1 MKRIVLL
8 SLILCS
14 IILLSG
20 CSYVDDFIIVNNSN
34 GVIEIEYK
42 WKENLYST
50 PYKFRFERFDG
61 ETFNKLEAI
70 DGFTKEQIDSAEEKN
85 IFRISLEPKQ
95 ALRIHAISNFED
107 KDFDTKVDESFRI
120 NFLSL
125 KGINGSIELM
135 DDQVWFQFRK
145 MDKGYFIIYK

>member
-1 MKRIVLL
+1 MKRLVLL

-14 IILLSG
+14 IMLLSG

-42 WKENLYST
+42 WKENLHLT

-61 ETFNKLEAI
+61 KTFDKIEVI
-70 DGFTKEQIDSAEEKN
+70 GGFTKEEIDFAEERN
-85 IFRISLEPKQ
+85 TFRISLEPKQ
-95 ALRIHAISNFED
+95 ALRIHAINNFED
-107 KDFDTKVDESFRI
+107 KSFDTKVDESFRV

-125 KGINGSIELM
+125 KGINGSIELTG
-135 DDQVWFQFRK
+135 DQVWFQFRK
-145 MDKGYFIIYK
+145 MDRGYFIDYK

>member
-42 WKENLYST
+42 WKEELHSS

-61 ETFNKLEAI
+61 KTFNKLETI
-70 DGFTKEQIDSAEEKN
+70 DSFTKEQIDSAEEKN
-85 IFRISLEPKQ
+85 IFQISLEPKQ

-107 KDFDTKVDESFRI
+107 KDFDTKVDTSFRI

-125 KGINGSIELM
+125 KGINGSIELTG
-135 DDQVWFQFRK
+135 DQVWFQFRK
-145 MDKGYFIIYK
+145 MDKGYFINYK